1 MRMTAERG
9 GTTVPGRM
17 TSKLLRFAVRVGPLV
32 VVGVLV
38 SGFGI
43 VGARPH
49 AGTVHLRGTAYE
61 FNNVHTLLSGATI
74 RVAEFPKLRAIVQPD
89 GRYDLRVPDHA
100 KVTPY
105 IVDAGYHTIYL
116 QTFTTHGEDLANV
129 NFQTPTEAVY
139 RGLVALL
146 KVPVDSQGNLVACAI
161 VSTFSTR
168 NVRDLSFAHFI
179 AYGAHGVAGATA
191 TAAPALLK
199 PVYFNEHV
207 VPDPTQTASSKD
219 GGVVW
224 SNVPTGVYTITAH
237 DPGTRFASFVA
248 TCRPGRVINAN
259 PPWGLYE
266 LALPN
271 HTRILARWSVRGTR
285 TQATSLSVRGLPTG
299 AVVRLRCT
307 GRGCPFRARTFRP
320 GARALDIRRAIGGGK
335 LRLTAGD
342 ALQVAVS
349 AHAFNGLVVR
359 WTAASGRAPTRTT
372 LCVPLGY
379 ATPRR
384 HCPTA

>member
-1 MRMTAERG
+1 
-9 GTTVPGRM
+9 M
-17 TSKLLRFAVRVGPLV
+17 TSNLLRFAVRVGSLV

-38 SGFGI
+38 SSSGI
-43 VGARPH
+43 VGARVR

-61 FNNVHTLLSGATI
+61 FNNVRTLLSGATI
-74 RVAEFPKLRAIVQPD
+74 RVAEFPKLRATVQRD
-89 GRYDLRVPDHA
+89 GRYDLEVPDHA
-100 KVTPY
+100 TVTPY
-105 IVDAGYHTIYL
+105 IVDPGYHTIYL
-116 QTFTTHGEDLANV
+116 QTFTTNGEDLVNV
-129 NFQTPTEAVY
+129 NFQTPTEGVY

-168 NVRDLSFAHFI
+168 NVRDLSFAQFI

-191 TAAPALLK
+191 TAAPALPK
-199 PVYFNEHV
+199 PVYFNENV
-207 VPDPTQTASSKD
+207 VPDPAQTTSSKD

-224 SNVPTGVYTITAH
+224 TNVTAGTYTITAH
-237 DPGTRFASFVA
+237 DHGTRFASFVA
-248 TCRPGRVINAN
+248 SCRPGRVVNAN
-259 PPWGLYE
+259 PPWGLNE

-271 HTRILARWSVRGTR
+271 HARILAHWLVRGKR
-285 TQATSLSVRGLPTG
+285 TQVTSLGVRGLPTG
-299 AVVRLRCT
+299 AIVRMSC
-307 GRGCPFRARTFRP
+307 RGQSCPFSARTFRP
-320 GARALDIRRAIGGGK
+320 RAKMLNIRRTIGGAK

-342 ALQVAVS
+342 TLQVAVS

-359 WTAASGRAPTRTT
+359 FTATSGRAPIRTT

>member
-1 MRMTAERG
+1 MTGECG
-9 GTTVPGRM
+9 SISMCGRM
-17 TSKLLRFAVRVGPLV
+17 SSKLLRLAVRVGSLV
-32 VVGVLV
+32 VVCVLA
-38 SGFGI
+38 SGFGV
-43 VGARPH
+43 VGARLR

-61 FNNVHTLLSGATI
+61 LNSAHTLLSGATI
-74 RVAEFPKLRAIVQPD
+74 RVAEFPKLRAIVQLD
-89 GRYDLRVPDHA
+89 GRYHLRVPDRA
-100 KVTPY
+100 RVTPY
-105 IVDAGYHTIYL
+105 IVDPGYHTIYL
-116 QTFTTHGEDLANV
+116 QTFTTSGEDLVNV
-129 NFQTPTEAVY
+129 NFQTPTDAAY

-146 KVPVDSQGNLVACAI
+146 KVPVDSRGNLVACAI

-168 NVRDLSFAHFI
+168 NVRDLSFAQFI

-191 TAAPALLK
+191 TADPALPK
-199 PVYFNEHV
+199 PVYFNENV
-207 VPDPTQTASSKD
+207 VPDTAQAASSKD

-224 SNVPTGVYTITAH
+224 TSVPAGVYRITAH
-237 DPGTRFASFVA
+237 DPVTRFAKFVA
-248 TCRPGRVINAN
+248 TCRPGRVVNAN
-259 PPWGLYE
+259 PPWGLHE

-271 HTRILARWSVRGTR
+271 PARVFAGWSVRGTR
-285 TQATSLSVRGLPTG
+285 TYVTSLSVRRLPTG
-299 AVVRLRCT
+299 AVVRLSCT
-307 GRGCPFRARTFRP
+307 GSGCLFAARQFRP
-320 GARALDIRRAIGGGK
+320 RAGAFDIRRAIGGGR

-359 WTAASGRAPTRTT
+359 WIAARGRAPTRTT

>member
-1 MRMTAERG
+1 MS
-9 GTTVPGRM
+9 
-17 TSKLLRFAVRVGPLV
+17 SKLLGVVFRVGALV
-32 VVGVLV
+32 VGGVLV
-38 SGFGI
+38 CSAGI
-43 VGARPH
+43 VSARFL
-49 AGTVHLRGTAYE
+49 AGPVHLRGTAYE

-74 RVAEFPKLRAIVQPD
+74 RVAEFPKLRATVGPD
-89 GRYDLRVPDHA
+89 GRYDLRVPDNA
-100 KVTPY
+100 RVTPY
-105 IVDAGYHTIYL
+105 IVDPGYHTIYL
-116 QTFTTHGEDLANV
+116 QTFTTDGEDLVNV

-139 RGLVALL
+139 RALVALL
-146 KVPVDSQGNLVACAI
+146 KVPVDSHGNLVACAI

-168 NVRDLSFAHFI
+168 NVRDLSFARFI
-179 AYGAHGVAGATA
+179 AYGAHGLAGATG
-191 TAAPALLK
+191 TAAPALPK
-199 PVYFNEHV
+199 PVYFNENV
-207 VPDPTQTASSKD
+207 VPDPAQTASSKD

-224 SNVPTGVYTITAH
+224 TNVPAGVYTITAR

-248 TCRPGRVINAN
+248 TCRPGRVVNAS

-271 HTRILARWSVRGTR
+271 HARILAHWSVRGMR
-285 TQATSLSVRGLPTG
+285 TQVTSLGVRGLPTG
-299 AVVRLRCT
+299 AVVRLSCS
-307 GRGCPFRARTFRP
+307 GRGCLFGARMFRP
-320 GARALDIRRAIGGGK
+320 HATALDLRRAIGGRK

-359 WTAASGRAPTRTT
+359 WTAARGRAPTRTT

-379 ATPRR
+379 TAPRR